1 MANKILFYSNQS
13 SNRLFYTVSLALQGI
28 LGLDVIFTQSKDI
41 FINSN
46 IPKVN
51 FSDSPIDNKEIYIKS
66 HPLILDNKIVLYDF
80 NRESFNN
87 LDIFSRI
94 FYLISRY
101 EEYTAPPSVFD
112 AHNRFPASASLAKK
126 LGFLHQPI
134 VNEWVMQLKYD
145 ILKQYPLIEI
155 ESTYYHFQPTYD
167 IDQAWAYKNK
177 GYQRNIGGFLKDT
190 IKGEIS
196 NVARRIGALVG
207 IVNDP
212 EFNFSYMENLHKKY
226 NLDPLFFWLLAD
238 HGEFDKNIDWQNK
251 RLQSLIRRIAQKYR
265 VGIHPSYQS
274 NTAFSILKMEKERL
288 EKITNSPPL
297 SIKRSR
303 QHFLKLRFPETYHNL
318 LKAQILEDFSMGYA
332 DDIGFRAGIATPF
345 YWYDLEN
352 EQETPLKIHP
362 FAVMEVTLQQY
373 LQLSPEDA
381 VEKVKPLIVA
391 TKAVGGTFTTLWHNS
406 TLSNIE
412 EWEGWR
418 EVYEKVIKEA
428 IL

>member
-13 SNRLFYTVSLALQGI
+13 SNRLFYTVSLTLQDI

-51 FSDSPIDNKEIYIKS
+51 FSDYAIDNNEIYIKP
-66 HPLILDNKIVLYDF
+66 HPLIFENKICLYDF
-80 NRESFNN
+80 NRESFEE

-94 FYLISRY
+94 FYLVSRY
-101 EEYTAPPSVFD
+101 EEYIAPAALFD
-112 AHNRFPASASLAKK
+112 KHNRFPASASLSQK
-126 LGFLHQPI
+126 LGYLRQPV
-134 VNEWVMQLKYD
+134 VNQWVMQLKNMLQQPYPA
-145 ILKQYPLIEI
+145 LKIAQP
-155 ESTYYHFQPTYD
+155 TYRFQPTYD
-167 IDQAWAYKNK
+167 IDQAWAFKNK

-190 IKGEIS
+190 IKGKITS
-196 NVARRIGALVG
+196 AARRVGTLVG
-207 IVNDP
+207 MINDP
-212 EFNFSYMENLHKKY
+212 EFNFDYMETLNKRH
-226 NLDPLFFWLLAD
+226 NLDPILFWLLAD
-238 HGEFDKNIDWQNK
+238 YAEFDKNIDWQNK
-251 RLQSLIRRIAQKYR
+251 RLQSLIRRMAQKYR

-274 NTAFSILKMEKERL
+274 NNDFSILKMEKERL
-288 EKITNSPPL
+288 ENITNTPL

-318 LKAQILEDFSMGYA
+318 LKAGILEDYSMGYA

-352 EQETPLKIHP
+352 EQATALKIHP
-362 FAVMEVTLQQY
+362 FAVMEVTMQQY
-373 LQLSPEDA
+373 LQWSPEEA
-381 VEKVKPLIVA
+381 VEQVKPLIAA
-391 TKAVGGTFTTLWHNS
+391 TKAVGGTFSTLWHNS

-418 EVYEKVIKEA
+418 TVYEKIIKEA
-428 IL
+428 L